1 MSIIKKSSLSKILVV
16 ILLLIATGILVF
28 QSVRFVTVDNIV
40 NYPFASIYV
49 AIAAMLILYCLK
61 SLIVVIPISVLYIS
75 TGILFPPVPALI
87 IAFVGVACSLSIG
100 YLYGKKLGEEKV
112 QEVIGRHKKIDAFL
126 SEHRSRLKYMC
137 FISRLS
143 PIPFDLFS
151 MFSGAMNISFGKYL
165 FFSLLGISAKMVPL
179 VLAGS
184 TIISVF

>member
-1 MSIIKKSSLSKILVV
+1 MSIILKSSLLKILVV
-16 ILLLIATGILVF
+16 LVLLTAIGILVA
-28 QSVRFVTVDNIV
+28 QSIRFVTVDNIV

-49 AIAAMLILYCLK
+49 AAAAMLVLYCLK

-75 TGILFPPVPALI
+75 TGILFPTIPALI
-87 IAFVGVACSLSIG
+87 IAFIGVACSLSIG

-112 QEVIGRHKKIDAFL
+112 QEVIGRHKKVEAFL
-126 SEHRSRLKYMC
+126 TKHRCRLMYMC

-143 PIPFDLFS
+143 PLPFDLFS
-151 MFSGAMNISFGKYL
+151 MFSGAVNISFGKYL
-165 FFSLLGISAKMVPL
+165 LFSLLGISVKMVPL